1 MWVCDLWWMGRKSKY
16 VIEVLEE
23 FAWWATKVFLSIAWE
38 NDDVL
43 YSPCITLFNFLSQKI
58 FLNDTFVAHKC
69 CTLEFASDIQSKN
82 LCCMFCSLKMSNILN
97 IVNFSK
103 YRLIVNHGTII
114 FIKQPKFRL
123 IFFNDILDENYV
135 THGKVVYI
143 MRHISVNKEMLELFI
158 YPFNIHKKCLFSAL
172 WCRKPSSYL
181 EMMKEQKGKR
191 RVKI

>member
-1 MWVCDLWWMGRKSKY
+1 
-16 VIEVLEE
+16 
-23 FAWWATKVFLSIAWE
+23 
-38 NDDVL
+38 
-43 YSPCITLFNFLSQKI
+43 
-58 FLNDTFVAHKC
+58 
-69 CTLEFASDIQSKN
+69 
-82 LCCMFCSLKMSNILN
+82 MFCILKISNIPN

-103 YRLIVNHGTII
+103 YHWCWSSNHGTII
-114 FIKQPKFRL
+114 FIKRPNFRL
-123 IFFNDILDENYV
+123 AFFNDILVENYM

-191 RVKI
+191 RVKFWIWLNHVLNPTVQEIECNSDR